1 MGKKTVSSSA
11 QAKQPKEG
19 GSDSAAPVATSSPSL
34 AIGGSWESLK
44 GVALNPIITDY
55 LTNEIKFLRMAPVQA
70 QTIPL
75 LLGYHDVVVEA
86 VTGSGKTLAYLI
98 PAWEMMLREKNIE
111 LMKENHKTVLST
123 VIVPA
128 RELAQQVFALSRSF
142 AEFVNKK
149 YSIKISICCFIGGRS
164 LEQDIELLNNKGAS
178 MIIGTP
184 GRLYELL
191 VASKH
196 SHLFNCSS
204 LELLV
209 LDEADKLLE
218 QGFKAKLDALFRR
231 FPKQR
236 RTGLFSAT
244 QTRELADLARAGM
257 RNPVS
262 IKVRVAS
269 VGTMGE
275 IQSKPQ
281 IPEKLSNFYA
291 VTSPD
296 QKLDRLMAFL
306 KRHKDAKVLIYL
318 MTCAAVDWMYEALSK
333 VLVKDR
339 PVHSLHGQMKLPQR
353 QKAHAAVTKAKNCV
367 LVCTDVAARGLD
379 IPDVNTVVQYD
390 PPIDPNTFIHRIGRT
405 ARMGKS
411 GSSLVFLAPQE
422 LEYLEFMKLQNVALM
437 PYESAKDDAEEL
449 DFGRVDKKRTLA
461 SVEPKKLAA
470 VSAEGIEATGDK
482 AAPAKSAIPALSKKE
497 QRRMREEARRSAKR
511 PRGVVEG
518 DVCESE
524 SVLALRR
531 ASRDNTQLLDLA
543 VKAFVSF
550 IRAYKEH
557 ECRYIFQ
564 LKNLDITSLVHGFA
578 LFKVPNCGEIRKMS
592 VLKIPIQDEFADIM
606 DRLKEEKRQRDEIR
620 DAEEKARAE
629 EEAAET
635 NRERLAKKHR
645 TERNQKLTAIRQDN
659 TLTRGA
665 RAAAFRQAE
674 IDEIMKESY
683 YIKKERAGKISSRVV
698 DRIVGQDAIENANLS
713 TRERVLENKLR
724 RKKQ

>member
-1 MGKKTVSSSA
+1 MTTVAS
-11 QAKQPKEG
+11 
-19 GSDSAAPVATSSPSL
+19 SSPSL
-34 AIGGSWESLK
+34 AIGGTWETLK
-44 GVALNPIITDY
+44 NVKLHPIILDY
-55 LTNEIKFLRMAPVQA
+55 LNNELKFQRMAPVQA
-70 QTIPL
+70 QTIPM
-75 LLGYHDVVVEA
+75 LLGFHDVVVEA
-86 VTGSGKTLAYLI
+86 VTGSGKTLAYLV
-98 PAWEMMLREKNIE
+98 PTWEMLLREKNLE
-111 LMKENHKTVLST
+111 LIKENHKTVLAT

-128 RELAQQVFALSRSF
+128 RELAQQVYALSKHF
-142 AEFVNKK
+142 AEYVLRNHK
-149 YSIKISICCFIGGRS
+149 IKLSLCCFIGGRN
-164 LEQDIELLNNKGAS
+164 LEQDIDLLNAKGANL
-178 MIIGTP
+178 IIGTP

-269 VGTMGE
+269 LGTMGE
-275 IQSKPQ
+275 VQSKPQ
-281 IPEKLSNFYA
+281 IPERLSNFYA

-306 KRHKDAKVLIYL
+306 KKHSGEKVLIYL
-318 MTCAAVDWMYEALSK
+318 MTCAAVDWMFEALSK
-333 VLVKDR
+333 VLVQDR
-339 PVHSLHGQMKLPQR
+339 AVYSLHGQMKLPQR
-353 QKAHAAVTKAKNCV
+353 QKAHAAVTKGTNCV

-379 IPDVNTVVQYD
+379 IPDVGTVLQYD

-405 ARMGKS
+405 ARMGKA
-411 GSSLVFLAPQE
+411 GSSLVFLTPQE
-422 LEYLEFMKLQNVALM
+422 LDYLEFMKLQNVHLT
-437 PYESAKDDAEEL
+437 PYESVKDDAEEI
-449 DFGRVDKKRTLA
+449 DFANVDKKRTLA
-461 SVEPKKLAA
+461 SVDVKKLAT
-470 VSAEGIEATGDK
+470 VTAEGTEKKPGQPVQT
-482 AAPAKSAIPALSKKE
+482 LSKKE
-497 QRRMREEARRSAKR
+497 QRKQREEERRSRVGGKR

-518 DVCESE
+518 DLCESE
-524 SVLALRR
+524 PVLALRR
-531 ASRDNTQLLDLA
+531 ASRDNPKLLELG
-543 VKAFVSF
+543 VRAFVSF

-592 VLKIPIQDEFADIM
+592 LLKIPLQEEFDDIIV
-606 DRLKEEKRQRDEIR
+606 RLKEEKKKKMEEIAQEQKAQ
-620 DAEEKARAE
+620 AEL
-629 EEAAET
+629 EAQET
-635 NRERLAKKHR
+635 NRERLAKRHR

-659 TLTRGA
+659 TMTRNA
-665 RAAAFRQAE
+665 KAEAFRQAE

-683 YIKKERAGKISSRVV
+683 YIKKERMGKITGRVV
-698 DRIVGQDAIENANLS
+698 DRIVGNDAIENAMLS
-713 TRERVLENKLR
+713 TRERQMENKIR
-724 RKKQ
+724 NKKK